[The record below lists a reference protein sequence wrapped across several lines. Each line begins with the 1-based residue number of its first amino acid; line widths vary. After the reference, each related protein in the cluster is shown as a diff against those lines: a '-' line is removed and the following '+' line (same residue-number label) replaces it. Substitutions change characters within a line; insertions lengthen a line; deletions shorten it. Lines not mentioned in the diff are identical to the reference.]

1 MATKKV
7 APKAEENKDA
17 LEGMNEALS
26 RSEQFIE
33 KNQNTLLIA
42 LAAVIV
48 VVGGILLYNNKVVLP
63 KEQKAAEM
71 IFVGEQYFA
80 ADSLDKALYGDDD
93 VDYIGFEEIAKKYA
107 ATKTGKLAKAY
118 AGLCYKE
125 KGEYETAVSYLSKA
139 NTSSLVAGPAFVGAL
154 GDCYVELGQVQKAAS
169 CFDKAAKTD
178 NNLLAPIYLMK
189 AGRAYESLGQ
199 WSKALAAYETIKA
212 QYPSSL
218 EGSEIEKYIERAK
231 LQK

>member
-80 ADSLDKALYGDDD
+80 ADSLDKALYGDD
-93 VDYIGFEEIAKKYA
+93 VDYIGFEEIAKKYT

>member
-48 VVGGILLYNNKVVLP
+48 VVGGILLYNSKVVLP

-80 ADSLDKALYGDDD
+80 ADSLDKALYGDD

-199 WSKALAAYETIKA
+199 WSKALVAYETIKA

>member
-80 ADSLDKALYGDDD
+80 TDSLDKALYGDD

>member
-80 ADSLDKALYGDDD
+80 ADSLDKALYGDD

-199 WSKALAAYETIKA
+199 WSKALAAYEIIKA